1 MKSIN
6 KKQRGFSLI
15 ELIVGVII
23 LGVMAAIAAPAFQRM
38 AAGSAVRSCTMD
50 LVTALN
56 TARADAV
63 NLRRGATMSATN
75 TSSSGNEWGSGG
87 WSLTYPGVAETK
99 NFEPCENA
107 TATEA
112 GGATTLSFDIQGRT
126 PAALTF
132 QVCHSQ
138 GVVAGRQI
146 AVSRT
151 GLLTNTEFNGC
162 N

>member
-1 MKSIN
+1 M
-6 KKQRGFSLI
+6 
-15 ELIVGVII
+15 VGVVI
-23 LGVMAAIAAPAFQRM
+23 LGIMAAIAAPSFQRM
-38 AAGSAVRSCTMD
+38 VAGSAVRSCTMN

-63 NLRRGATMSATN
+63 NLRHGANLSAID
-75 TSSSGNEWGSGG
+75 TSSSGNEWGAGG
-87 WSLTYPGVAETK
+87 WSLTYPDVDETR

-107 TATEA
+107 TATEVD
-112 GGATTLSFDIQGRT
+112 GATSLDFDIQGRT

-132 QVCHSQ
+132 QICHAE
-138 GVVAGRQI
+138 GTVAGRQI